1 MFERC
6 LKTKMPVTSVEVIA
20 NSKFA
25 TAQSSIRPKPQ
36 KHRLTLILS
45 VIERIKR
52 THARTAAT
60 AAPTMDERDT
70 YLDFLRVIPNAK
82 KLTKKSA
89 QLVEIAK
96 PA

>member
-6 LKTKMPVTSVEVIA
+6 LKINMPVTSVEVMA
-20 NSKFA
+20 NSKLA
-25 TAQSSIRPKPQ
+25 TAQSSTMPNPQ
-36 KHRLTLILS
+36 KHILTLILS
-45 VIERIKR
+45 VIERIKS

-70 YLDFLRVIPNAK
+70 YLVFLRVIPNVK
-82 KLTKKSA
+82 KLIKKMA